1 MSKSLIAGI
10 LAIWAAGIAVAQP
23 PRKLPSSL
31 DDPARDRPLSPADAA
46 KQRDNAIKGLKEELV
61 SFDPTDVLVT
71 EVDGRWK
78 LHTRTVMLKDFGTD
92 KATAA
97 EAARIVKDL
106 RFNQFGII
114 PGAQPAFEYWLT
126 DGKAPHGLNS
136 RITILPITART
147 LHAEPVG
154 GTWAL
159 TDGTKGLYDFGTDE
173 QAAKRAAI
181 VFWKYGFNQLGLVGS
196 PRPSMLYP
204 LLDPRQAS
212 IEKTSPLPNPSPLG
226 VMGDVSRTS
235 LLLPGN
241 LYAGPKSAIDV
252 KKLETVRTRT
262 GEYALTH
269 NGDVLAKF
277 GSAEHSARA
286 AIKVL
291 TDAHINELVRLG
303 DCGFPL
309 FLSDGQ
315 PIHADPLGV
324 TKTSFRPERL
334 KLQKLRDTYWLFDDI
349 HPLLEV
355 GSKADAEL
363 LLKVIRQYDLKCL
376 CLFGRPEAGGLRLL
390 TMGR

>member
-1 MSKSLIAGI
+1 MSKSLIAAF
-10 LAIWAAGIAVAQP
+10 LAICATGVVLAQP
-23 PRKLPSSL
+23 PRTLPSSL

-46 KQRDNAIKGLKEELV
+46 KQRENAIAALKEEIV
-61 SFDPTDVLVT
+61 SFDPTDVSAS
-71 EVDGRWK
+71 EIEGRWK

-92 KATAA
+92 RATAA
-97 EAARIVKDL
+97 EAVRIVKDL
-106 RFNQFGII
+106 RFNQLGKI
-114 PGAQPAFEYWLT
+114 PGAQPPFEYWLH
-126 DGKAPHGLNS
+126 DGKAPRGVNS
-136 RITILPITART
+136 RITVVPIAART
-147 LHAEPVG
+147 VRAESVG
-154 GTWAL
+154 GTWAV
-159 TDGTKGLYDFGTDE
+159 TDGAKGLYDFGTDE

-181 VFWKYGFNQLGLVGS
+181 VFWKYGFNQVGLVGA

-204 LLDPRQAS
+204 LLDPRQATVD
-212 IEKTSPLPNPSPLG
+212 KTSPLPNPSPLG

-241 LYAGPKSAIDV
+241 IYAGPKSAIDV
-252 KKLETVRTRT
+252 KKLETVRTKT
-262 GEYALTH
+262 GEYTLTY

-277 GSAEHSARA
+277 GSTEHTARA
-286 AIKVL
+286 ALKVL
-291 TDAHINELVRLG
+291 TDAHVNEIARLG
-303 DCGFPL
+303 DCSFPL
-309 FLSDGQ
+309 FLTDGL
-315 PIHADPLGV
+315 PIHSDPLGV
-324 TKTSFRPERL
+324 TKTAFRAERL